1 MSVGSPNNEIDAE
14 IDAKARAIGRL
25 TSSQPRRP
33 FSDLYFHLTTISWP
47 ALTLVIVGLFG
58 LVNALFALG
67 YVLDGGVD
75 NARPGSF
82 TDAFFFSIQ
91 TMATIGYGTMA
102 PRSFVSNVLV
112 SIEAMS
118 GLTALAVVTG
128 LVFARFSRPTAR
140 VRFSRV
146 AVISPRDGVPS
157 LMFRAV
163 NQRSNRI
170 VEAQIH
176 VVLSRWETTKE
187 GENMRRFYDL
197 TLSRARNALFSLS
210 WTVIHPIVEGSPLFR
225 ETAASFKASRSVIV
239 ASLVGMDESF
249 LQNVHDRHVWTA
261 DEIVWGMRFVHV
273 LEELPDGS
281 FTIDYSRFDDVVPAA
296 AAPVGT
302 SAGAS
307 PAGPPPAA
315 APIDGPAAAT
325 LPGEGAEDTEKNQ

>member
-1 MSVGSPNNEIDAE
+1 
-14 IDAKARAIGRL
+14 
-25 TSSQPRRP
+25 
-33 FSDLYFHLTTISWP
+33 
-47 ALTLVIVGLFG
+47 
-58 LVNALFALG
+58 
-67 YVLDGGVD
+67 
-75 NARPGSF
+75 
-82 TDAFFFSIQ
+82 
-91 TMATIGYGTMA
+91 
-102 PRSFVSNVLV
+102 VSNVLV

-187 GENMRRFYDL
+187 GESMRRFYDL

-261 DEIVWGMRFVHV
+261 DEIIWGMRFVHV

-296 AAPVGT
+296 GAPVEAPP
-302 SAGAS
+302 AGAS
-307 PAGPPPAA
+307 PAA
-315 APIDGPAAAT
+315 APIDGSAAAT
-325 LPGEGAEDTEKNQ
+325 LPGQGVEDTEKN

>member
-1 MSVGSPNNEIDAE
+1 
-14 IDAKARAIGRL
+14 
-25 TSSQPRRP
+25 
-33 FSDLYFHLTTISWP
+33 
-47 ALTLVIVGLFG
+47 
-58 LVNALFALG
+58 
-67 YVLDGGVD
+67 
-75 NARPGSF
+75 
-82 TDAFFFSIQ
+82 
-91 TMATIGYGTMA
+91 MATIGYGVMA
-102 PRSFVSNVLV
+102 PRSFLSNVLV

-118 GLTALAVVTG
+118 GLIALAVVTG
-128 LVFARFSRPTAR
+128 LVFARFSRPTAL

-187 GENMRRFYDL
+187 GESMRRFYDL
-197 TLSRARNALFSLS
+197 ALSRARNALFSLS

-225 ETAASFKASRSVIV
+225 ETAASFKASRSLII

-249 LQNVHDRHVWTA
+249 LQNVHVRYVWTA

-281 FTIDYSRFDDVVPAA
+281 FSIDYSRFDDVVPA
-296 AAPVGT
+296 
-302 SAGAS
+302 GAS
-307 PAGPPPAA
+307 
-315 APIDGPAAAT
+315 IDGPTEAT
-325 LPGEGAEDTEKNQ
+325 LPSEDAEDTENKE

>member
-1 MSVGSPNNEIDAE
+1 MRQARKIRVNQGSSNIELDG
-14 IDAKARAIGRL
+14 KARDNIGRI
-25 TSSQPRRP
+25 TSGAPRPRL
-33 FSDLYFHLTTISWP
+33 SDLYFFLTTISWP
-47 ALTLVIVGLFG
+47 ALLLIVVAIFG
-58 LVNALFALG
+58 LINCLFALG
-67 YVLDGGVD
+67 YVLDGGVA

-82 TDAFFFSIQ
+82 TDAFFFSVQ
-91 TMATIGYGTMA
+91 TMATIGYGVMA
-102 PRSFVSNVLV
+102 PRSFLSNVLV

-187 GENMRRFYDL
+187 GESMRRFYDL
-197 TLSRARNALFSLS
+197 ALSRSRNALFSLS
-210 WTVIHPIVEGSPLFR
+210 WTVIHPIVEGSPLLGQ
-225 ETAASFKASRSVIV
+225 TAASFKASRSLII

-249 LQNVHDRHVWTA
+249 LQNVHGRYLWTA
-261 DEIVWGMRFVHV
+261 DEILWGMRFVHV

-281 FTIDYSRFDDVVPAA
+281 FSIDYSRFDDVVPAQI
-296 AAPVGT
+296 
-302 SAGAS
+302 
-307 PAGPPPAA
+307 
-315 APIDGPAAAT
+315 PIDGTAAETPAVAAS
-325 LPGEGAEDTEKNQ
+325 EAKEDE

>member
-1 MSVGSPNNEIDAE
+1 MSMGSPNNKLGD
-14 IDAKARAIGRL
+14 KARDKIGRV
-25 TSSQPRRP
+25 TSGAPSRPP
-33 FSDLYFHLTTISWP
+33 FSDLYFYLTTVSWP
-47 ALTLVIVGLFG
+47 ALLLIVLALFG
-58 LVNALFALG
+58 FINCLFALG
-67 YVLDGGVD
+67 YVLDGGVA

-82 TDAFFFSIQ
+82 TDAFFFSVQ
-91 TMATIGYGTMA
+91 TMATIGYGVMA
-102 PRSFVSNVLV
+102 PRSFLSNVLV

-118 GLTALAVVTG
+118 GLIALAVVTG
-128 LVFARFSRPTAR
+128 LVFARFSRPTAL

-187 GENMRRFYDL
+187 GESMRRFYDL
-197 TLSRARNALFSLS
+197 ALSRARNALFSLS

-225 ETAASFKASRSVIV
+225 ETAASFKASRSLII

-249 LQNVHDRHVWTA
+249 LQNVHVRYVWTA

-281 FTIDYSRFDDVVPAA
+281 FSIDYSRFDDVVPA
-296 AAPVGT
+296 
-302 SAGAS
+302 GAS
-307 PAGPPPAA
+307 PAGAS
-315 APIDGPAAAT
+315 IDGPTEAT
-325 LPGEGAEDTEKNQ
+325 LPSEDAEDTVNKE

>member
-1 MSVGSPNNEIDAE
+1 
-14 IDAKARAIGRL
+14 
-25 TSSQPRRP
+25 
-33 FSDLYFHLTTISWP
+33 
-47 ALTLVIVGLFG
+47 
-58 LVNALFALG
+58 
-67 YVLDGGVD
+67 
-75 NARPGSF
+75 
-82 TDAFFFSIQ
+82 
-91 TMATIGYGTMA
+91 MATIGYGTMA

-225 ETAASFKASRSVIV
+225 ETAVSFKASRSVIV

-315 APIDGPAAAT
+315 APIDVTRRGSRGHGKEPMNVRARRKLENVVHFGEIAILCDMASRRGRWNSPSPAR
-325 LPGEGAEDTEKNQ
+325 

>member
-1 MSVGSPNNEIDAE
+1 MGSPNNKLGDR
-14 IDAKARAIGRL
+14 ARDRIGRV
-25 TSSQPRRP
+25 TSGAPSRPP
-33 FSDLYFHLTTISWP
+33 FSDLYFYLTTVSWP
-47 ALTLVIVGLFG
+47 ALLLIVLALFG
-58 LVNALFALG
+58 FINCLFALG
-67 YVLDGGVD
+67 YVLDGGVA

-82 TDAFFFSIQ
+82 TDAFFFSVQ
-91 TMATIGYGTMA
+91 TMATIGYGVMA
-102 PRSFVSNVLV
+102 PRSFLSNVLV

-118 GLTALAVVTG
+118 GLIALAVVTG
-128 LVFARFSRPTAR
+128 LVFARFSRPTAL

-187 GENMRRFYDL
+187 GESMRRFYDL
-197 TLSRARNALFSLS
+197 ALSRARNALFSLS

-225 ETAASFKASRSVIV
+225 ETAASFKASRSLII

-249 LQNVHDRHVWTA
+249 LQNVHVRYVWTA

-281 FTIDYSRFDDVVPAA
+281 FSIDYSRFDDVVPA
-296 AAPVGT
+296 
-302 SAGAS
+302 GAS
-307 PAGPPPAA
+307 PAGAS
-315 APIDGPAAAT
+315 IDGPTEAT
-325 LPGEGAEDTEKNQ
+325 LPSEDAADTENKE